1 MVDIRMKMWLNP
13 DKIIASKK
21 SGISRFLWVIFFIF
35 IQWVRFHPEA
45 GEKYARTIYPV
56 VASVLS
62 SFSRIFPFSLGDCF
76 IYGSIAGLTVYLV
89 YALIKRTEVWR
100 RLRFIAEYLAW
111 VYVWFYLAWG
121 LNYFRQDF
129 FTRSGIPPLPYSAER
144 FASFLEAYTDSL
156 NASYVPLEK
165 IDTFSVAATI
175 QEGYL
180 TLSPRFGLLPPTH
193 RGRSTDPK
201 HPAADSLAAFRLR
214 AKPMLFPSW
223 MSGVG
228 VMGYIGP
235 FFNEFNLNT
244 ELLPV
249 QYPAVYAHEL
259 SHVLGISNEA
269 EANLYSYLVCTASD
283 RPEVRFSGYFSLFPY
298 VLGNAYRLLDKEAF
312 EAWKAKLRPEIRE
325 LYNRKTAYWHVRY
338 SPWIGKIQDTA
349 YNLFLK
355 GNRISSG
362 TANYSEV
369 IELVIAC
376 HATGENFVG
385 PPAALLS
392 N

>member
-1 MVDIRMKMWLNP
+1 MQLKMILKKIRFRWIVWAALW
-13 DKIIASKK
+13 I
-21 SGISRFLWVIFFIF
+21 GIEWA
-35 IQWVRFHPEA
+35 RFHPEA
-45 GEKYARTIYPV
+45 GEWYARKVYPPI
-56 VASVLS
+56 AAGLS
-62 SFSRIFPFSLGDCF
+62 AFSRLFRFSLGDCF
-76 IYGSIAGLTVYLV
+76 IYGSVAGLLIYLA
-89 YALIKRTEVWR
+89 YALVKRKQRGRMV
-100 RLRFIAEYLAW
+100 RFIVEYLAW

-129 FTRSGIPPLPYSAER
+129 FVRSGIPPVPYSEER
-144 FASFLEAYTDSL
+144 FKTFLEEYTEAL
-156 NASYVPLEK
+156 NASYVPVEK
-165 IDTFSVAATI
+165 IDTPAVSSAI
-175 QEGYL
+175 RKSYDR
-180 TLSPRFGLLPPTH
+180 LSARFGLV
-193 RGRSTDPK
+193 R
-201 HPAADSLAAFRLR
+201 PAADPNSTLDRNRPSDHSVIPLRLR
-214 AKPMLFPSW
+214 AKPMLFSSL

-259 SHVLGISNEA
+259 SHVLGVSNEA
-269 EANLYSYLVCTASD
+269 EANLYSYLTCTSSD
-283 RPEVRFSGYFSLFPY
+283 LPEVRFSGYFSLFPY
-298 VLGNAYRLLDKEAF
+298 VLGNAYRLLDADEL
-312 EAWKAKLRPEIRE
+312 ETWKARLRPEIKD
-325 LYNRKTAYWHVRY
+325 LYNRKTAYWQDRY

-355 GNRISSG
+355 GNRISTG

-376 HATGENFVG
+376 QATGENFVG
-385 PPAALLS
+385 RFAALLS